1 MPSLYNSALSLLQK
15 IEVDKAV
22 SFSVLSRFWLL
33 FAGPI
38 TAILIATFFSPELQG
53 YHYTFASLLSLQV
66 FAELGLGTVIIQ
78 FAAHEWSKLQI
89 DKQGFISGDQI
100 ALERL
105 RSIFRFSLKW
115 YAIASALFVFGLA
128 IGGSIF
134 FSAKS
139 DPNIV
144 WFAPW
149 LALCILTGANLTLT
163 SAWSILEGCNQ
174 VAKAQY
180 YRMIVNI
187 TTSIAV
193 WLSVLGGLNLWTAAA
208 WNLVSFICA
217 LVLFY
222 KGYKNFFK
230 SLFGVSNGSSKV
242 DWLKEMLPLQWRI
255 AVTWLCSY
263 FIFSLF
269 TIFIIVLIVLI
280 PLSLLGVLVWQEAAQ
295 FYGEFTQNNGQ
306 DGILIRFEGPIVA
319 GQMGMTWSI
328 VAAVSAIA
336 GAWPNTRVPYFGV
349 LVAQK
354 RFGELDRLFYKI
366 TKIATA
372 VALLGAIGAWSVIY
386 GLNIIEHRLATR
398 LLPPLPS
405 AIFLLAIV
413 FHILSI
419 PMFLYLRA
427 HKKEP
432 TMLVSVVS
440 AILILIFN
448 LVLGKKYGVTGMAA
462 GYLFVNIL
470 IVPLVFIIWSRAKK
484 SWHGNLEEQV

>member
-269 TIFIIVLIVLI
+269 T
-280 PLSLLGVLVWQEAAQ
+280 PLL
-295 FYGEFTQNNGQ
+295 F
-306 DGILIRFEGPIVA
+306 RFKGPIVA

>member
-269 TIFIIVLIVLI
+269 T
-280 PLSLLGVLVWQEAAQ
+280 PLL
-295 FYGEFTQNNGQ
+295 F
-306 DGILIRFEGPIVA
+306 RFEGPIVA

>member
-1 MPSLYNSALSLLQK
+1 MKKGYSSFYIGFYRSPTYKWLLNLIAHKVLRDKMPSLYNSALSLLQK

-269 TIFIIVLIVLI
+269 T
-280 PLSLLGVLVWQEAAQ
+280 PLL
-295 FYGEFTQNNGQ
+295 F
-306 DGILIRFEGPIVA
+306 RFEGPIVA